1 MEFLSGLFSNR
12 IMWVSLLAWLVAQ
25 LFKLFFHFLV
35 ERRVDFSILKSSG
48 GFPSSHTSIVCTL
61 AAETGKTAGWSSP
74 VFAVAVVLAVIV
86 MYDAAN
92 VRWATGEHA
101 RVINHLLDMLLESD
115 ASTEWFGQKI
125 PNEKLKEIM
134 GHTPFEV
141 FGGAIL
147 GILIAVLF

>member
-1 MEFLSGLFSNR
+1 
-12 IMWVSLLAWLVAQ
+12 MWISLLAWLVAQ
-25 LFKLFFHFLV
+25 ICKLLFHFLV
-35 ERRVDFSILKSSG
+35 ERRVDFGILKSSG
-48 GFPSSHTSIVCTL
+48 GFPSSHTAIVCAL
-61 AAETGKTAGWSSP
+61 AGEIGQTSGWDTP
-74 VFAVAVVLAVIV
+74 VFAVAVVLALIV

-115 ASTEWFGQKI
+115 ASTEWFGQEI

-147 GILIAVLF
+147 GILVAALL

>member
-1 MEFLSGLFSNR
+1 MEFINGVAANR

-25 LFKLFFHFLV
+25 ICKLLFHFLV
-35 ERRVDFSILKSSG
+35 DRRLDFTILKTSG
-48 GFPSSHTSIVCTL
+48 GFPSSHTAIVCAL
-61 AAETGKTAGWSSP
+61 AVEIGKTAGWASS
-74 VFAVAVVLAVIV
+74 VFAVAVVLALIV

-101 RVINHLLDMLLESD
+101 RAINRLLDMLLESD

-125 PNEKLKEIM
+125 PNAKLKEIM

-147 GILIAVLF
+147 GIVIAILF